1 MADSAAF
8 PAEFRS
14 LEENFVESKMAI
26 NNAVNEILHSDG
38 TSSAAPQLAQA
49 SVVEAQRCVRGT
61 YDVCCVEWKAT
72 RLTWAITV
80 CGMHEQMKMMSI
92 EVRGKPPMLRK
103 AMQAKIN
110 LYRDEL
116 QGLQRDLERAQLMAR
131 ETKANPRASYNQN
144 SQYERITDNTN
155 RLLRQRLESSQR
167 IVAETEEIGISVLD
181 TLAQQRESL
190 LSAHEKVRETREVTG
205 DARRIL
211 QRMTRRILT
220 NRIVLY
226 TVIALLLIAIC
237 FVIYHDFIKARDTVS
252 DFFFQS

>member
-1 MADSAAF
+1 MAESAAF

-14 LEENFVESKMAI
+14 LEEDFVESKMAI

-38 TSSAAPQLAQA
+38 TSSTASQLAQA
-49 SVVEAQRCVRGT
+49 SVVEAQRC
-61 YDVCCVEWKAT
+61 
-72 RLTWAITV
+72 
-80 CGMHEQMKMMSI
+80 MKMMSI

-144 SQYERITDNTN
+144 AQYERITGNTN
-155 RLLRQRLESSQR
+155 RLLRSSQRLESSQR

-237 FVIYHDFIKARDTVS
+237 FVIYHDFIKARNTVS
-252 DFFFQS
+252 DFVF